1 MSNQELPGLK
11 DQKLSQENF
20 SSLVPSIGEKENA
33 VKMPTCISI
42 IRTFSDNLIN
52 WTRIKKT
59 ASDKDGRIGLSN
71 TNLMYLH
78 GHLNKKRTVDILVK

>member
-1 MSNQELPGLK
+1 MKQTRQLSKSLTKKSNIHVQLYNVHQSKLDLSNQELPGLK

-52 WTRIKKT
+52 WTRI
-59 ASDKDGRIGLSN
+59 
-71 TNLMYLH
+71 
-78 GHLNKKRTVDILVK
+78 